1 MQADSYQCG
10 VWVFVV
16 SMLFVNHLTILN
28 HQDDSFVFSEELRQH
43 QIHILSNKEDKR
55 NEQII
60 ATFRKEL
67 KQKLDILHG
76 QNSVKY
82 NEEMIGEELDL
93 HDIIALSDEIGINEE
108 TEQAVQMKSK
118 SYNIPQ

>member
-1 MQADSYQCG
+1 
-10 VWVFVV
+10 
-16 SMLFVNHLTILN
+16 MLFVNHLATVN
-28 HQDDSFVFSEELRQH
+28 HQNDSFAFSEELRHH

-76 QNSVKY
+76 QNSIKY
-82 NEEMIGEELDL
+82 NEEIIGEELDL
-93 HDIIALSDEIGINEE
+93 HDIIALSDEMDVNEE
-108 TEQAVQMKSK
+108 TEQAVQMKPK
-118 SYNIPQ
+118 SNFQILFYNIPQ